1 MSAEA
6 KNIISVEEDMES
18 KRLRDWLKFHEEHL
32 LNENEDF
39 EEVGINSE
47 LLSGMITSLEN
58 EIGIPHHH
66 HLNHCSQSLQT
77 EMKYSHKTDRAD
89 KRIEQG
95 NAASTKET
103 GYVLQAEVSRVCNTC
118 IDGLK

>member
-6 KNIISVEEDMES
+6 KNIISVEEDMDS
-18 KRLRDWLKFHEEHL
+18 KRMRDWLEFHEEHL

-58 EIGIPHHH
+58 EIGIPSHHH
-66 HLNHCSQSLQT
+66 HCSQSLQT
-77 EMKYSHKTDRAD
+77 EMKYSHKTDRAPD
-89 KRIEQG
+89 KLIGQG
-95 NAASTKET
+95 NPASTTGT
-103 GYVLQAEVSRVCNTC
+103 GYVLKAEVSRVCNTC